1 MKSAEERSDLALDD
15 NIVSLIN
22 LFNEPDGVFN
32 FSWLDLRALR

>member
-22 LFNEPDGVFN
+22 LFNEPDGVFH
-32 FSWLDLRALR
+32 FHG